1 MRIELCPLGF
11 WCYMLVLS
19 VVVIVYNIVYGM
31 FFVTGSIGLMLWL
44 LMLVLQL
51 DG

>member
-11 WCYMLVLS
+11 WRYMLALS

-31 FFVTGSIGLMLWL
+31 FFVIGSIGLMLWL